1 MRVLTIDFDYD
12 LLSCIKASARSI
24 VPENIRWTLRRPIFD
39 ALLTLPQTGSDRWE
53 NVTNDIF
60 IKRIKC
66 RGLGVSQSFA
76 RMCTEE
82 GDVDSSPK
90 RKLYPIMGVRAFAC
104 SCLLRVSSVV
114 SSQVLLNQ
122 RHMP

>member
-53 NVTNDIF
+53 NVTNDIS

-82 GDVDSSPK
+82 GDVDSFGKGSYI
-90 RKLYPIMGVRAFAC
+90 RLWESVRLLVLAC
-104 SCLLRVSSVV
+104 CSLLSCVSSVV
-114 SSQVLLNQ
+114 VKFY
-122 RHMP
+122 